1 MEANSGKIA
10 IIVLSRILTSNDARL
25 TDDELAQQLKQAIS
39 LVRATSFNLTEWQLD
54 KVTVL
59 DSL

>member
-1 MEANSGKIA
+1 LEANSGKIA

>member
-1 MEANSGKIA
+1 LEANSGKIA

-39 LVRATSFNLTEWQLD
+39 LVRATSFNLTGWQLD